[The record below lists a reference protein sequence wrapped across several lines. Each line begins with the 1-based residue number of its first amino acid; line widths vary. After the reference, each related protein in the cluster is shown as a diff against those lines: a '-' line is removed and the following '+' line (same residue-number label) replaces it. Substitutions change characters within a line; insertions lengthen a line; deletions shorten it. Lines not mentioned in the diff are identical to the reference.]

1 MSYDLAVLEQQIWRM
16 ENPHQ
21 LAQERLGKVGHGL
34 LTYAT
39 ALEDAVEKA
48 GVQLGELRSGFDAEI
63 AEFEQVAESVRA
75 RAVDSGE
82 TLRAQAEEL
91 SATAARIAANLEQI
105 RGTGKD
111 EALAIDGASER
122 ATASLRELIEAM
134 RGQIES
140 LEENFQQAVENT
152 VGRVSGAGNAASEDI
167 RSAADLVVSRT
178 QDVVDSVRQE
188 TEAARAALGEAG
200 EKITKD
206 VSLASDAALSNARTI
221 GEELGRHANQI
232 GIGFEEAARTAD
244 EVRGAYLDSN
254 RGVLLHTVNRV
265 LDTLG
270 SLGID
275 LNRVLEGDVA
285 PEIIKRFNR
294 GDRTAAVRRIASRVG
309 EPALIAR
316 VRELFEEDEE
326 FRALATRYLRE
337 FERLL
342 TQAGDADPDELLSA
356 SLLTADVGKA
366 YLLLSRAIDRHK

>member
-48 GVQLGELRSGFDAEI
+48 GVQLVELRSGFDAEI

-178 QDVVDSVRQE
+178 QDVVDSVRQ
-188 TEAARAALGEAG
+188 
-200 EKITKD
+200 
-206 VSLASDAALSNARTI
+206 
-221 GEELGRHANQI
+221 
-232 GIGFEEAARTAD
+232 
-244 EVRGAYLDSN
+244 
-254 RGVLLHTVNRV
+254 
-265 LDTLG
+265 
-270 SLGID
+270 
-275 LNRVLEGDVA
+275 
-285 PEIIKRFNR
+285 
-294 GDRTAAVRRIASRVG
+294 
-309 EPALIAR
+309 
-316 VRELFEEDEE
+316 
-326 FRALATRYLRE
+326 
-337 FERLL
+337 
-342 TQAGDADPDELLSA
+342 
-356 SLLTADVGKA
+356 
-366 YLLLSRAIDRHK
+366 